1 MDSPT
6 PLEGRQA
13 TQNSGL
19 TALSPSPLNADFLA
33 NEGSLYDLQNIVHGL
48 TPPREVEEERQS
60 LLCRISSK
68 LDALHAYKRQE
79 WTRQRALGDRAEE
92 EAQHALYRIHVNTDE
107 YFDRSLA
114 AWNPVVLICHVLVLI
129 MHLTCKLPRRSAG
142 VLLAGL
148 RSVVATTLTACNGS
162 EVDVQMIL
170 QGLPQD
176 PRTVMS
182 AFDIDPRF
190 DSCQFQDT
198 PSDPVC
204 GAKYW
209 TSKG

>member
-1 MDSPT
+1 MDGAEQAAASQLLKLRKEFVQLSLDYVPSGVLKFALDPMDSPT

-92 EAQHALYRIHVNTDE
+92 EAQHALYRIHVNT
-107 YFDRSLA
+107 
-114 AWNPVVLICHVLVLI
+114 
-129 MHLTCKLPRRSAG
+129 
-142 VLLAGL
+142 
-148 RSVVATTLTACNGS
+148 
-162 EVDVQMIL
+162 
-170 QGLPQD
+170 
-176 PRTVMS
+176 
-182 AFDIDPRF
+182 
-190 DSCQFQDT
+190 
-198 PSDPVC
+198 
-204 GAKYW
+204 GA
-209 TSKG
+209 